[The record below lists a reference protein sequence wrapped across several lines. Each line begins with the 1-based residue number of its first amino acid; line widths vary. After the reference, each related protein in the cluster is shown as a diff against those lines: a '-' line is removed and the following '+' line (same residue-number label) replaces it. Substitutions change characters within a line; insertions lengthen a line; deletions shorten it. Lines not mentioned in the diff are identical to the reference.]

1 MAFIINRNNEISD
14 EKFSALKEKFNAKTN
29 TQAIYKGI
37 EFLVNELPKVEKQL
51 SQKEEELQNLSGKFE
66 TFVDTYKRKQ
76 AIDSQIG
83 TIVYPEQP

>member
-1 MAFIINRNNEISD
+1 MAFIINRNEEISD
-14 EKFSALKEKFNAKTN
+14 EKFSALKEKFNVKTN

-37 EFLVNELPKVEKQL
+37 EFLVNELPEFEKQF

-66 TFVDTYKRKQ
+66 IFVETYKRKQ